1 MADFLDL
8 IESVRADQADAAR
21 LFSREGTGVRTA
33 PRRKD
38 PGYLGKLALFAEVF
52 ADAVTGGSHRA
63 VYLLKE
69 AMSTADFP
77 LLFGDI
83 IDRSMLGKY
92 RETPPTWPAIAGRKE
107 VRDFRNVKEFDI
119 TGGEAPLDIVPQGDE
134 YPERKLDE
142 SKIEW
147 AVKKYGAAM
156 PFLWEAFVN
165 DDFQALSDI
174 PERFARAARRT
185 EEKFATE
192 LYVDA
197 NGPHASLYTAGNKNI
212 INVTNGGA
220 SNNPVLGLAGL
231 QDGFNV
237 MANIRDADNQPIAIE
252 AVTLVV
258 PPALEVTA
266 ENILNAIQIELTEAG
281 GSANQKLIAA
291 NWMKT
296 RTKLVVAPYYPIVAA
311 TANSKTSWHLFASP
325 AGGRPALR
333 MGFLR
338 GHAEPELFMRSP
350 NAVRVAGGDVS
361 PFDGSFENDSIEYK
375 ARYVL
380 GGSRIEPK
388 MTVASNGS
396 GA

>member
-1 MADFLDL
+1 MADFLEL

-21 LFSREGTGVRTA
+21 LFSGEGNGVRTA
-33 PRRKD
+33 PRKKD
-38 PGYLGKLALFAEVF
+38 PRYLSQLALFAEVF

-69 AMSTADFP
+69 ALSTSDFP

-83 IDRSMLGKY
+83 IDRSMLGKF
-92 RETPPTWPAIAGRKE
+92 RETPPSWPAIAGRKE
-107 VRDFRNVKEFDI
+107 VRDFRNVKEFDV
-119 TGGEAPLDIVPQGDE
+119 TGGEAPLDLVLQGDE

-147 AVKKYGAAM
+147 AVKKYGAGM
-156 PFLWEAFVN
+156 PFLWEAFIN
-165 DDFQALSDI
+165 DDFQALSDV

-197 NGPHASLYTAGNKNI
+197 NGPHASLYTAGFKNI
-212 INVTNGGA
+212 INVANGA
-220 SNNPVLGLAGL
+220 ATNNPALGLAGL
-231 QDGFNV
+231 ADGFNV
-237 MANIRDADNQPIAIE
+237 LAGMRDADGQPIVIE

-266 ENILNAIQIELTEAG
+266 QNILNAIQIEMTDGG
-281 GSANQKLIAA
+281 GSASQKLIAA

-296 RTKLVVAPYYPIVAA
+296 RTTLVVAHYYPIVAA

-325 AGGRPALR
+325 SSGRPALR

-338 GHAEPELFMRSP
+338 GHTEPEMFMRAP
-350 NAVRVAGGDVS
+350 NAVRVSGGEVS
-361 PFDGSFENDSIEYK
+361 PFDGSFENDGISYK
-375 ARYVL
+375 TRYVL

-388 MTVASNGS
+388 ATVASNGS